1 MGDRHPVSRVTR
13 YLGTNYKVQT
23 KVIRVFLLHKQG
35 NGNTSFFFWL
45 RIVILVDSIKKKNK
59 KKEGQY
65 YLFYLL
71 TKKMRRYRYDGGL

>member
-45 RIVILVDSIKKKNK
+45 RIVILVDSIKKKRK
-59 KKEGQY
+59 KKRAILLV
-65 YLFYLL
+65 LFID
-71 TKKMRRYRYDGGL
+71 KKDETVSL

>member
-35 NGNTSFFFWL
+35 NGNTSFFFFFLL
-45 RIVILVDSIKKKNK
+45 RIVILVDSINK
-59 KKEGQY
+59 KKGQY

>member
-45 RIVILVDSIKKKNK
+45 RIVILVDSIKKKK
-59 KKEGQY
+59 KKKRAILLV
-65 YLFYLL
+65 LFID
-71 TKKMRRYRYDGGL
+71 KKDETVSL